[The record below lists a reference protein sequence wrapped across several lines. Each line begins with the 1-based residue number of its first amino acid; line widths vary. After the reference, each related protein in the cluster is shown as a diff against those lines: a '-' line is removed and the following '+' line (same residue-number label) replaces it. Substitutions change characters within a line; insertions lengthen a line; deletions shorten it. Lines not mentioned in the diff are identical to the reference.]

1 MKRIAVFGVCGNMG
15 SAITGELLKEKDV
28 EIIGGF
34 DRVHTGKDIGLFL
47 GGNASGSK
55 IYDSLADIKELCP
68 DLVIDFTN
76 AEVSLMSIEWAIS
89 NSVDIIVGAT
99 GFKKEEINLI
109 KEKANSSKS
118 RVFIVPNFAIGAV
131 LMMELSAIAAKY
143 FESCEIIELHHNKKK
158 DAPSGTALLT
168 AEKINAVKEFTDVR
182 LEDGEKETIEGSR
195 GAFAEGVH
203 IHSLRL
209 KGLLAHQ
216 EVKFGTMGQTLTIRH
231 DTLDRL
237 SFYPGIILAV
247 RAIDRLNNFTYGLD
261 KIIEIKGGG
270 K

>member
-1 MKRIAVFGVCGNMG
+1 MKRIAILGICGNMG

-34 DRVHTGKDIGLFL
+34 DRVHTGQDIGLYL
-47 GGNASGSK
+47 GINASGSR
-55 IYDSLADIKELCP
+55 IYGSLADIKELNP
-68 DLVIDFTN
+68 DLAIDFTN
-76 AEVSLMSIEWAIS
+76 AGISLKSIDWAID
-89 NSVDIIVGAT
+89 NSIDIIVGTT
-99 GFKKEEINLI
+99 GFKKDELKLI
-109 KEKANSSKS
+109 EEKANSAKS
-118 RVFIVPNFAIGAV
+118 RVFIVPNFSIGAV

-168 AEKINAVKEFTDVR
+168 AEKIYSVKKFTGQR
-182 LEDGEKETIEGSR
+182 LGSEEKETIEGSR

-216 EVKFGTMGQTLTIRH
+216 EVIFGTTGQTLTIRH

-237 SFYPGIILAV
+237 SFYPGVILAV
-247 RAIDRLNNFTYGLD
+247 RAIDSLDNFTYGLD
-261 KIIEIKGGG
+261 KIIDIKGGG

>member
-1 MKRIAVFGVCGNMG
+1 MKRIAVFGICGNMG

-28 EIIGGF
+28 EIAGGF
-34 DRVHTGKDIGLFL
+34 DRVHTGEDIGLFL
-47 GGNASGSK
+47 GGNASGSR
-55 IYDSLADIKELCP
+55 IYGSLADIKGLSP

-76 AEVSLMSIEWAIS
+76 AEASLISVDWALN

-99 GFKKEEINLI
+99 GFKKEEIDFI
-109 KEKANSSKS
+109 EEKANSSKS

-131 LMMELSAIAAKY
+131 LMMELAAIAAKY
-143 FESCEIIELHHNKKK
+143 FESCEIVELHHNKKK

-168 AEKINAVKEFTDVR
+168 AQKIQAVKKFMDLR
-182 LEDGEKETIEGSR
+182 LQNGEKETVEGSR
-195 GAFAEGVH
+195 GAFSGGIH

-216 EVKFGTMGQTLTIRH
+216 EVIFGAMGQTLTIRH

-237 SFYPGIILAV
+237 SFYPGVILAV

-261 KIIEIKGGG
+261 KIIDIKGGG

>member
-1 MKRIAVFGVCGNMG
+1 
-15 SAITGELLKEKDV
+15 
-28 EIIGGF
+28 
-34 DRVHTGKDIGLFL
+34 
-47 GGNASGSK
+47 
-55 IYDSLADIKELCP
+55 
-68 DLVIDFTN
+68 
-76 AEVSLMSIEWAIS
+76 
-89 NSVDIIVGAT
+89 VGAT
-99 GFKKEEINLI
+99 GFKKDELRLI
-109 KEKANSSKS
+109 EEKANSANS
-118 RVFIVPNFAIGAV
+118 RVFIVPNFSIGAV
-131 LMMELSAIAAKY
+131 LMMELSANAAKY

-168 AEKINAVKEFTDVR
+168 AEKINSVKKFTGQR
-182 LEDGEKETIEGSR
+182 IGSEEKETIEGSR

-216 EVKFGTMGQTLTIRH
+216 EVIFGTTGQTLTIRH

-237 SFYPGIILAV
+237 SFYPGVILAV

-261 KIIEIKGGG
+261 KIIDIKGGG